1 MRTRPLS
8 GVSSDKFWTA
18 IEELIATAEVVID
31 RPRGSRHPK
40 VHAAIYPVDYGYL
53 KGTTAAD
60 GDGIGIWI
68 GSIRPSVLTAAVCTV
83 DLKKRDAEIKL
94 LLGCSPAEE
103 SAILTFLNKGDMA
116 AVLLW
121 RPDDVRL

>member
-8 GVSSDKFWTA
+8 GVSSDKFWAA
-18 IEELIATAEVVID
+18 IEDLIATSEVVID
-31 RPRGSRHPK
+31 RPKGSRHPK
-40 VHAAIYPVDYGYL
+40 VHEAIYPVDYGYL

-60 GDGIGIWI
+60 GDGIDIWT
-68 GSIRPSVLTAAVCTV
+68 GSIRPSVPTAAVCTV

-103 SAILTFLNKGDMA
+103 SAILTFLNTGDMA

-121 RPDDVRL
+121 RPNDVRL